1 MKAYKFLF
9 LCLFP
14 FLVSGCGATLN
25 PYHENF
31 NCQAPEDSGLCV
43 DTPSAYKEAVGIT
56 QPVNGEAADPE
67 KRVDQVRLERLAQ
80 LLKEPQ
86 TPMVT
91 PPRIVRVLILP
102 YKGNGDLFMARY
114 AYLQVE
120 PSGWVLPA
128 VDEGME

>member
-1 MKAYKFLF
+1 
-9 LCLFP
+9 
-14 FLVSGCGATLN
+14 
-25 PYHENF
+25 
-31 NCQAPEDSGLCV
+31 
-43 DTPSAYKEAVGIT
+43 VGIT

-80 LLKEPQ
+80 LLKEPR

-120 PSGWVLPA
+120 PAGWVLPA
-128 VDEGME
+128 VDEDME